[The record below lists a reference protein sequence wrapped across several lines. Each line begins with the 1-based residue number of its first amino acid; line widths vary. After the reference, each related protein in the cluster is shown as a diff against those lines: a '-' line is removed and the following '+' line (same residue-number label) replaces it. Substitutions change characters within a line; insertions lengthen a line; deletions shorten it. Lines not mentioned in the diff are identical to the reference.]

1 MMSQDQSGRR
11 VSQASRA
18 DLDHLDSQ
26 AHLVLADPKGN
37 QDQQEL
43 DHPDHPD
50 SRCIIQP
57 LMCL

>member
-26 AHLVLADPKGN
+26 ADQVLMDPKVN

-43 DHPDHPD
+43 DHPDQLD
-50 SRCIIQP
+50 SRCRIQP
-57 LMCL
+57 LIR